1 MKASAIAKIYW
12 RKIKD
17 GDKTYSDVVGETKK
31 AEVKYLAGEEVQSG
45 SITPDQYQQYIGTAY
60 EPVTEPLE

>member
-1 MKASAIAKIYW
+1 MKVSAIAKIYW

-17 GDKTYSDVVGETKK
+17 SDKTYQEVVGETKK
-31 AEVKYLAGEEVQSG
+31 AEVKYLAREEVQSG